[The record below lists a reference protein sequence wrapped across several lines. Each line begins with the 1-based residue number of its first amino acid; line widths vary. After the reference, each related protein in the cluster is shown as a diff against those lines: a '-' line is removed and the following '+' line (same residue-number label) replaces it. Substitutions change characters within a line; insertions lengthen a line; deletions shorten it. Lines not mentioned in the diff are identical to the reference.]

1 MRVIKLNH
9 DRLAVPDSMSTK
21 DLQAFIGLLA
31 TMHLVEEHYMYG
43 QSPSIYSVDGYPS
56 VRILDLD
63 LLPPDEAKAKSEAS
77 YAEYQAQREAA
88 AKATTA

>member
-9 DRLAVPDSMSTK
+9 DRLAIPDSMSTK
-21 DLQAFIGLLA
+21 DLQAFVGFLA
-31 TMHLVEEHYMYG
+31 TMHQVEEHYMYG
-43 QSPSIYSVDGYPS
+43 QSPSIYSVDGHPS

-88 AKATTA
+88 KTTT